1 MKKTIREILIN
12 IIYAILIIAY
22 IICFNTQGRLLSTK
36 VLNEYINI
44 SSLAFLGIAI
54 IYFEIGYRRK
64 NKNIVINGVEF
75 LLLAFL
81 TLIITYIPKAFEYD
95 MYEYTKI
102 IAYLFVAY
110 YIIKSAI
117 TYTISMYTKLKQLSD
132 IKEIVKEEPTKK
144 ETKRKNQKIENIIEE
159 GN

>member
-12 IIYAILIIAY
+12 TLYAILIIAY
-22 IICFNTQGRLLSTK
+22 IICLNTQGKLLSTK
-36 VLNEYINI
+36 VLNQYINI
-44 SSLAFLGIAI
+44 SSLVFLGIAI

-64 NKNIVINGVEF
+64 IKNIIVNGIEF
-75 LLLAFL
+75 LILAFS
-81 TLIITYIPKAFEYD
+81 TLIITYIPKAFKYD

-102 IAYLFVAY
+102 IAYLFVTY

-144 ETKRKNQKIENIIEE
+144 ETKRKNQKTENIIEE